1 VVAIKIFL
9 YTMMI
14 PDLWRAKENW
24 KLKRHCRR
32 GFSIAINKSEIII
45 FFAALASRRLKT
57 WTFSSHLVLQKK
69 KRITHMMKNGFSQE
83 KNRREGGWKE
93 DRCLKLE
100 IQTAATRML
109 ILLSIYYFFDD
120 GALKKLSWT
129 HVILFN
135 MMVEAIRDESQPLW
149 KLN

>member
-1 VVAIKIFL
+1 
-9 YTMMI
+9 MI
-14 PDLWRAKENW
+14 PWPLMRER
-24 KLKRHCRR
+24 KLKIKAPLQER
-32 GFSIAINKSEIII
+32 FFNAINKSEIII

-57 WTFSSHLVLQKK
+57 WKLFLLFSKKK
-69 KRITHMMKNGFSQE
+69 KRYWELHTWWKMALV
-83 KNRREGGWKE
+83 RRKIERGWKE

-109 ILLSIYYFFDD
+109 ILLSLYYFFDD
-120 GALKKLSWT
+120 GALKKKT
-129 HVILFN
+129 HLNPCVRDIFFN